1 MPDETAYYGAR
12 FYFIW
17 GGRRSALQ
25 LFAAQR
31 GKKTVE
37 GGKTVRCQLEH
48 ARVLQARFKL
58 RADLPF
64 HSVLRL
70 LGPVP
75 PQNVTYFRARDELVW
90 SWLFCDSWNQQ
101 AYFDVLFDG
110 LSGIVRTTQQR
121 PNLSG
126 WDGVAPGCGR

>member
-1 MPDETAYYGAR
+1 MD
-12 FYFIW
+12 
-17 GGRRSALQ
+17 
-25 LFAAQR
+25 
-31 GKKTVE
+31 
-37 GGKTVRCQLEH
+37 
-48 ARVLQARFKL
+48 
-58 RADLPF
+58 
-64 HSVLRL
+64 SVLRL